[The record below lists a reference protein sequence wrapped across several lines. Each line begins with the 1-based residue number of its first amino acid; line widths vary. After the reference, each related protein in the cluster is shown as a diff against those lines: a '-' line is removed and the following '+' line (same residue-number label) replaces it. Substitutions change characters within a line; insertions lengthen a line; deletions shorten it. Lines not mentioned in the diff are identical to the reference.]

1 MEKETKITKGVGGLS
16 YSGTILAVDDD
27 PTILILIQ
35 EALSSN
41 GHHVDTASSPS
52 EAVLKAKDRLY
63 DLFLVDLVLPGMDG
77 ISLLKELKA
86 IQPDAEVIIITGFG
100 DIETAVKSIRNGA
113 YNYITKPFQIE
124 KLLID
129 IQKALEKKALQ
140 EDLSILKGQLQSQ
153 GRFGQLIGSSPA
165 ITKIFHFIKQ
175 VSHTDSTI
183 LILGESGTGKELVA
197 KEIHEQSRRR
207 GKPFIAVNCGS
218 LPSSLLESELF
229 GHIKG
234 AFTGAVETKIGL
246 FEAAKEGTLFLD
258 EIGTANMKTQVG
270 LLRVLQSK
278 EIRKVGSTKDKK
290 IDVRIL
296 AASNRD
302 LREAV
307 ENKEFREDLFYRLS
321 AVTIKLPPLRER
333 IEDIVPL
340 AMKFLS
346 DFSKKHR
353 KRQKSLS
360 PKAIEMLT
368 DYHWPGNVRELEHVM
383 ENAVIFSERDF
394 IRPKDLPA
402 ELHSD
407 SEETAS
413 EKILTL
419 EEAEEQHIK
428 KTLTVTAGN
437 KLKASKILK
446 IPRATLYRK
455 IQKYKI
461 EPQD

>member
-1 MEKETKITKGVGGLS
+1 MGKETKKPNEVNSLS
-16 YSGTILAVDDD
+16 YSGIILAVDDD
-27 PTILILIQ
+27 PAILSLIQ

-41 GHHVDTASSPS
+41 AHQVETASSAS
-52 EAVLKAKDRLY
+52 EAIQKAKNRLY

-86 IQPDAEVIIITGFG
+86 IQQHAEVIIITGFG
-100 DIETAVKSIRNGA
+100 DIETAVKSIQNGA
-113 YNYITKPFQIE
+113 YNYITKPFQVE

-140 EDLSILKGQLQSQ
+140 ENLNILKGQFLGE

-165 ITKIFHFIKQ
+165 MAKIFYFIKQ
-175 VSHTDSTI
+175 VSPTDSTI

-197 KEIHEQSRRR
+197 REIHERSRRK

-229 GHIKG
+229 GHVKG
-234 AFTGAVETKIGL
+234 AFTGAVDTKIGL
-246 FEAAKEGTLFLD
+246 FEAAKGGTLFLD
-258 EIGTANMKTQVG
+258 EIGTANMQTQVG

-278 EIRKVGSTKDKK
+278 EIRKVGSTTDKK

-296 AASNRD
+296 AASNQD
-302 LREAV
+302 LKQAV
-307 ENKEFREDLFYRLS
+307 ESKEVREDLFYRLS
-321 AVTIKLPPLRER
+321 AVTIKVPPLIER
-333 IEDIVPL
+333 VEDIVPL
-340 AMKFLS
+340 ALNFLS
-346 DFSKKHR
+346 DYCEKHH
-353 KRQKSLS
+353 KSPKTLS
-360 PKAIEMLT
+360 PKAIEILT
-368 DYHWPGNVRELEHVM
+368 DYHWPGNVRELEHVI

-402 ELHSD
+402 ELD
-407 SEETAS
+407 SKREEKRS
-413 EKILTL
+413 GKILTL
-419 EEAEEQHIK
+419 DEAEEQHIK
-428 KTLTVTAGN
+428 KTLALAAGN

-461 EPQD
+461 EP